1 MARLRY
7 GELVAENARLRR
19 IIARQDEQ
27 LQAQARRIHSL
38 ELLVAKLQE
47 QLEIVQR
54 QQKRQAAPF
63 AKEPPQSDPQ
73 PPGRRPGAPYG
84 TKAHRRAPQPAEITE
99 SYEVPLPATCSH
111 CGHGRIE
118 ASGQAQQYQVELP
131 RQAIYRR
138 FDITIGRCQQCRGRV
153 QGRHALQTSDALG
166 AARSQL
172 GPVLQAFLAILQKRL
187 GLAYG
192 KCVRLLESVWGIRLS
207 RGGVVQALARL
218 ARRVRPAV
226 ERIGHGIRAA
236 PAVSVD
242 ETGWRIGGHSAWL
255 HTQVTDRAVHYAIAT
270 TRSAEV
276 TAQVLGWDY
285 AGVLIHDGF
294 RSYDNFRR
302 AQHQQCL
309 AHLLRRCHEIL
320 AVGVPKQSAAMVRWL
335 QAHLRAALAYR
346 EQLRQQPRWKKTVRL
361 WVWHQEREL
370 RDRLLR
376 WQPRR
381 EELLRLRHFV
391 LRYAGSLFTFLR
403 YRTEATS
410 WRAEQALRPAVVN
423 RKVWG
428 GNRTLA
434 GAQVQSTLMTIIGTL
449 ERQTRSVIDT
459 LAKTGHTGSL
469 RLRLAA

>member
-7 GELVAENARLRR
+7 RELVAENARLRR

-27 LQAQARRIHSL
+27 LQAQARRIHNL
-38 ELLVAKLQE
+38 ELLVEQLRE

-63 AKEPPQSDPQ
+63 AKEPPKSDPQ
-73 PPGRRPGAPYG
+73 PPGRRPGADYG
-84 TKAHRRAPQPAEITE
+84 PKAHRPAPKPAEITE
-99 SYEVPLPATCSH
+99 SYEAPLPVSCPQ
-111 CGHGRIE
+111 CGHSPLE
-118 ASGQAQQYQVELP
+118 ATGQAEQYQVELP
-131 RQAIYRR
+131 RQPIYRR
-138 FDITIGRCQQCRGRV
+138 FDIAIGQCPQCRKRV
-153 QGRHALQTSDALG
+153 QGRHELQTSDALG

-172 GPVLQAFLAILQKRL
+172 GPVLQAFLAVLQKRL

-192 KCVRLLESVWGIRLS
+192 KCVHLLKSVWGIRLS

-226 ERIGHGIRAA
+226 ERIGHAIRAA

-294 RSYDNFRR
+294 RSYDTFHH

-309 AHLLRRCHEIL
+309 AHLLRRCHETL
-320 AVGVPKQSAAMVRWL
+320 AAGVPQQSAAMVCWL

-346 EQLRQQPRWKKTVRL
+346 DRLRQQSRWRKTVRL
-361 WVWHQEREL
+361 WVWHHEQEL

-381 EELLRLRHFV
+381 VELLRLRHFL
-391 LRYAGSLFTFLR
+391 LRYAASLFTFLLEN
-403 YRTEATS
+403 TDATN

-428 GNRTLA
+428 GNRTPM
-434 GAQVQSTLMTIIGTL
+434 GSHVQSTLMTIVGTL
-449 ERQTRSVIDT
+449 ERQARPVIDSLAQT
-459 LAKTGHTGSL
+459 LHHGNL
-469 RLRLAA
+469 CLRLAA